1 MRSSAPSRHA
11 AGVHYSREIRCHTWT
26 VANFLPDAHSNPG
39 KPHRDVDHPLGMPYG
54 GSVPEPVLEANA
66 ESDHAVAIA

>member
-1 MRSSAPSRHA
+1 MPY
-11 AGVHYSREIRCHTWT
+11 VWT
-26 VANFLPDAHSNPG
+26 VANFLPDAHGNPG
-39 KPHRDVDHPLGMPYG
+39 KPHRDVDHPLGIPYG